1 MTSPFNIDIKEI
13 FTSNTRKY
21 VIYKEWTTKQ
31 LLDNLY
37 PLLSAEFNIEIENI
51 EIVASIHAA
60 AGSEKAPAIE
70 PSDNTVIDLWGEK
83 LMYVAF
89 YVRHKNHI
97 LSINPPPIQPPILS
111 RSRRTVSLSNEM
123 NSSSDNDDNNID
135 NENNIN

>member
-1 MTSPFNIDIKEI
+1 MTSPFNIDIKEV

-37 PLLSAEFNIEIENI
+37 PLLSAEFNIPIEDI
-51 EIVASIHAA
+51 EIVASLHAA
-60 AGSEKAPAIE
+60 AGSEKGPAIE
-70 PSDNTVIDLWGEK
+70 PSDNIVIDLWGEK

-89 YVRHKNHI
+89 YVRHKNDI
-97 LSINPPPIQPPILS
+97 LSLNHPPIQPPILS

-123 NSSSDNDDNNID
+123 NSPSDNNENNVD

>member
-13 FTSNTRKY
+13 FTDNTRKY

-51 EIVASIHAA
+51 EIVASLNAA
-60 AGSEKAPAIE
+60 AGSEQALAIE
-70 PSDNTVIDLWGEK
+70 PSDITVMDLWGNS

-89 YVRHKNHI
+89 YVRRKNDI
-97 LSINPPPIQPPILS
+97 VLINPPPIQPPMLS
-111 RSRRTVSLSNEM
+111 RTRRTESLSNEM
-123 NSSSDNDDNNID
+123 NSPSDN
-135 NENNIN
+135 NEN